1 MKNKQTDLNDHLF
14 MQLERLSNED
24 LSPEQL
30 TVEIDRGKSI
40 TAVAQQII
48 ANGKLALDA
57 QIMMSEGSINRM
69 PKIMPRFMGIEDA
82 AQIHN

>member
-14 MQLERLSNED
+14 MQLERLNNEE

-30 TVEIDRGKSI
+30 AIEIDRGKSI

-57 QIMMSEGSINRM
+57 QIMMAEGSINRM
-69 PKIMPRFMGIEDA
+69 PKIMPIFLGIEDA
-82 AQIHN
+82 TQIHN

>member
-14 MQLERLSNED
+14 MQLERLSD
-24 LSPEQL
+24 KSLSAEQL
-30 TVEIDRGKSI
+30 ANEIDRSKSI

-57 QIMMSEGSINRM
+57 QVMMSEGSINRM
-69 PKIMPRFMGIEDA
+69 PAIMPRFLGVEDA
-82 AQIHN
+82 TQIHN

>member
-14 MQLERLSNED
+14 MQLERLSDES
-24 LSPEQL
+24 LSTEQL
-30 TVEIDRGKSI
+30 AVEIDRSKSI

-57 QIMMSEGSINRM
+57 QTMMSEGSINRI

-82 AQIHN
+82 TQIHN

>member
-14 MQLERLSNED
+14 MQLERLSDES
-24 LSPEQL
+24 LSAEQL
-30 TVEIDRGKSI
+30 ANEIDRSKSI

-57 QIMMSEGSINRM
+57 QVMMSEGSINRM
-69 PKIMPRFMGIEDA
+69 PAIMPRFLGVEDA
-82 AQIHN
+82 TQIHN